1 MTKIDEKQSL
11 LTALNIVIKESNL
24 GTTSLETATIDR
36 RSHTLINLDV
46 DTPKIANQEADGV
59 ANNTN
64 NVKGKRQKKRNNNI
78 DKSNNNTNN
87 PSLSSSLQG
96 QAQVTQISQ
105 GQAQATQATQTGQG
119 QTQATQIGTGNTF
132 SRSSTDIAGDSIINN
147 VMGWRM
153 STSTERVSVKSYS
166 GATVED
172 MFYHIKPTL
181 SHSPDKIIL
190 QIGTNNLKKDNPDVI
205 CKKIE
210 ELCNIIRKDC
220 PKTKIALSEIT
231 PRNDF
236 KDARNAREQV
246 NNKLQSL
253 CNSQNFTFIS
263 HPTILDDSLNG
274 GGVHLNRKG
283 TALLSKDFKNYI
295 YKD

>member
-105 GQAQATQATQTGQG
+105 GQAQATQTGQG

-190 QIGTNNLKKDNPDVI
+190 QIGTNNMKKDNPDVI

-210 ELCNIIRKDC
+210 ELCNIMRKDC
-220 PKTKIALSEIT
+220 PKTKRALSEIT

-253 CNSQNFTFIS
+253 
-263 HPTILDDSLNG
+263 
-274 GGVHLNRKG
+274 
-283 TALLSKDFKNYI
+283 
-295 YKD
+295 

>member
-1 MTKIDEKQSL
+1 MISQIITPTTHLYPPPCKAKLKLLKSAKAKPKLLKLAKVKPKLLKLAREILSVAQVLISL
-11 LTALNIVIKESNL
+11 EIPSS
-24 GTTSLETATIDR
+24 TTSWGL
-36 RSHTLINLDV
+36 SV
-46 DTPKIANQEADGV
+46 
-59 ANNTN
+59 
-64 NVKGKRQKKRNNNI
+64 
-78 DKSNNNTNN
+78 
-87 PSLSSSLQG
+87 SLSLCLSVSL
-96 QAQVTQISQ
+96 SLCL
-105 GQAQATQATQTGQG
+105 
-119 QTQATQIGTGNTF
+119 
-132 SRSSTDIAGDSIINN
+132 
-147 VMGWRM
+147 
-153 STSTERVSVKSYS
+153 
-166 GATVED
+166 
-172 MFYHIKPTL
+172 YHIKPTL

-253 CNSQNFTFIS
+253 RNSQNFTLIS

-274 GGVHLNRKG
+274 RGVHLNRKG